1 MLTFPNSQRGLR
13 RQKRDWVIP
22 PISCPE
28 NEKGPFP
35 KNLVQV
41 EKEVLCVSGRNLAE
55 KDLEEKE
62 GKPQCQDPSL
72 IILFVSVWS
81 SDQI

>member
-1 MLTFPNSQRGLR
+1 MFPSVYPGLR

-28 NEKGPFP
+28 NEKGEFP

-41 EKEVLCVSGRNLAE
+41 GEEVGGRLCPLERRENEKTPC
-55 KDLEEKE
+55 
-62 GKPQCQDPSL
+62 
-72 IILFVSVWS
+72 
-81 SDQI
+81 